1 MTTPEPQLSK
11 QLQETLDQ
19 KLPDLQHEWR
29 YGCLFIYF
37 NDSPMCLEFNS
48 NGQIERLNFSDS
60 IQEVEPTIIDEP
72 KYFSY
77 LQILLA
83 IIKPYFTV
91 YKKQQI

>member
-19 KLPDLQHEWR
+19 KLPNLQHEWR
-29 YGCLFIYF
+29 YDRLFIYF

-48 NGQIERLNFSDS
+48 NGQIDRLDFSDS
-60 IQEVEPTIIDEP
+60 VQEVEPTIIDEP

-77 LQILLA
+77 LQTLLA
-83 IIKPYFTV
+83 IIKPYFAGM
-91 YKKQQI
+91 

>member
-29 YGCLFIYF
+29 YGRLFIYF

-48 NGQIERLNFSDS
+48 NGQIECLDFSDGM
-60 IQEVEPTIIDEP
+60 QEVEPTMIDDP

-83 IIKPYFTV
+83 IIKPYFAGM
-91 YKKQQI
+91 

>member
-1 MTTPEPQLSK
+1 MTKSEPQLSK

-48 NGQIERLNFSDS
+48 NGQIECLNFSDS
-60 IQEVEPTIIDEP
+60 TQEVEPTIINEP
-72 KYFSY
+72 KYFNY
-77 LQILLA
+77 LQTLLA
-83 IIKPYFTV
+83 IVKPYFTAH
-91 YKKQQI
+91 KKHQI